1 MDGRFLERVGSG
13 CRIFLGVGGG
23 WLWIVVGIFL
33 RERFFWVKMG
43 CAGFLWLLV
52 SDSRW
57 CWLIL
62 CGLLMVKGGRMI

>member
-1 MDGRFLERVGSG
+1 M
-13 CRIFLGVGGG
+13 
-23 WLWIVVGIFL
+23 
-33 RERFFWVKMG
+33 KMG

-62 CGLLMVKGGRMI
+62 CGLLMVKGGRMV